1 MSCSEVW
8 ASVLAALCTAKL
20 GDCQKLGKTAHK
32 KAGPIASVL
41 AAWCTAMLGDCPKN
55 LLKNFTIKGRP
66 ITSVLPTL
74 YKVRGFFL
82 NFGRTVITQL
92 VIILTKKNQLQTN
105 ATIEQK

>member
-41 AAWCTAMLGDCPKN
+41 AAWCTAMLGDCQK
-55 LLKNFTIKGRP
+55 KFAKKFQ
-66 ITSVLPTL
+66 
-74 YKVRGFFL
+74 YKVDLSLLCCVHCAGKFREFF
-82 NFGRTVITQL
+82 
-92 VIILTKKNQLQTN
+92 
-105 ATIEQK
+105 

>member
-1 MSCSEVW
+1 MVTSVENSCHQSMSCSEVW

-66 ITSVLPTL
+66 ITSVLRTL
-74 YKVRGFFL
+74 CKKVWGFFL
-82 NFGRTVITQL
+82 Y
-92 VIILTKKNQLQTN
+92 
-105 ATIEQK
+105 